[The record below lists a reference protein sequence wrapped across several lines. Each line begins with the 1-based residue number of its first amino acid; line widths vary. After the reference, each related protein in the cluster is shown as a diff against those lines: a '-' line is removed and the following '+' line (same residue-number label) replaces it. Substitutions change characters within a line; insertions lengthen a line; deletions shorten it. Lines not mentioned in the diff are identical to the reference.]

1 MCNILSAM
9 TENINLIHERVDDIP
24 LLIGVAQ
31 RLSLPEVLD
40 RHLGTHGHHQGLS
53 NGWLATVWLAYI
65 LSEGDHRKSSVEDW
79 VQQHLNTLQRLVEQP
94 IRPGEF
100 NDDRL
105 GIVLHRLSSTAAWN
119 GLETDLWQS
128 TVAVYEMEITGVH
141 LDSTTAKGYHTPTA
155 DGTMQYGYSK
165 DHRPDLPQLKL
176 MAAAADPSGHL
187 LACDTHPGQSAD
199 DPLYIPLLERV
210 RPMVDRRGLLYM
222 GDSKMAAKE
231 IRSSIVAHEDYY
243 LFPLPRTGETHQQ
256 IEQWIS
262 AIVDGE
268 QTATLIWEGDQ
279 LLGGGYE
286 FERVV
291 CAEVGDKQLR
301 WTERVGVVRS
311 HDLALQQTR
320 QLETRLA
327 QAKEM
332 LEKLTPQPSR
342 GKRQYRDE
350 EDLQTAICLITEQHQ
365 LQDLLS
371 VEFEREE
378 KCITRYVGRG
388 RGGPHRKK
396 RKEVQVRYQITDVK
410 RNEAA
415 IAQKR
420 HRFGFR
426 IQATN
431 LPSQQV
437 SLSQAV
443 VSLRG
448 AWSIERDFHLLK
460 SRPLG
465 ISPLYVRKDDQ
476 ILGITRLLTLALR
489 LLTLIETQVRHAL
502 AADGESLLGLY
513 LGQPNQA
520 TNRPTARRLLKA
532 IARQQSTLTR
542 IEIDGKI
549 RWHITL
555 PTDLLKRTLLYLRL
569 PVCLYNRLVED
580 SS

>member
-1 MCNILSAM
+1 M
-9 TENINLIHERVDDIP
+9 TENINLTHERVDDIP

-31 RLSLPEVLD
+31 CLSLPAIVD
-40 RHLGTHGHHQGLS
+40 RHLGNHGHHQGLS
-53 NGWLATVWLAYI
+53 NGWLTTVWLAYI
-65 LSEGDHRKSSVEDW
+65 LSEGDHRKSSVADW
-79 VQQHLNTLQRLVEQP
+79 VQRHQHTLERLIQQP
-94 IRPGEF
+94 IRDVEF

-105 GIVLHRLSSTAAWN
+105 GIVLHRLSKTPAWD

-128 TVAVYEMEITGVH
+128 TVAVYEIEITGVR
-141 LDSTTAKGYHTPTA
+141 LDSTTAKGYHEPTE
-155 DGTMQYGYSK
+155 DGMMQYGYSK

-176 MAAAADPSGHL
+176 MVAAADPCGHL

-210 RPMVDRRGLLYM
+210 RPMVNRRGLLYM

-231 IRSSIVAHEDYY
+231 IRASIVAHEDYY
-243 LFPLPRTGETHQQ
+243 LVPLPRTGETQQQ
-256 IEQWIS
+256 ISQWIA

-286 FERVV
+286 FERIV
-291 CAEVGDKQLR
+291 CAEVGDQPLR
-301 WTERVGVVRS
+301 WTERVGVVFS
-311 HDLALQQTR
+311 HALAVQQTR

-327 QAKEM
+327 QAKEV

-350 EDLQTAICLITEQHQ
+350 ADLQTAICLITEQHQ
-365 LQDLLS
+365 VQDLLS
-371 VEFEREE
+371 VEFRREE

-388 RGGPHRKK
+388 RGGPHRKT
-396 RKEVQVRYQITDVK
+396 RKEIQVRYQITNVK
-410 RNEAA
+410 RNEAV

-437 SLSQAV
+437 SLCQAV

-465 ISPLYVRKDDQ
+465 ISPLYVRNDDQ
-476 ILGITRLLTLALR
+476 IIGITRLLTLALR

-502 AADGESLLGLY
+502 AAAGESLLGLY
-513 LGQPNQA
+513 LGQPNRA
-520 TNRPTARRLLKA
+520 TSRPTARRLLKA
-532 IARQQSTLTR
+532 IARQEITLTR

-549 RWHITL
+549 GWHLTSA
-555 PTDLLKRTLLYLRL
+555 TSLLKRVLLYLKLPAGLYKRL
-569 PVCLYNRLVED
+569 TFD

>member
-1 MCNILSAM
+1 M
-9 TENINLIHERVDDIP
+9 TENMNLTHERVDDIP
-24 LLIGVAQ
+24 LLIGIAQ
-31 RLSLPEVLD
+31 CLDLPAVLD
-40 RHLGTHGHHQGLS
+40 RHLGNHGHHQGLS
-53 NGWLATVWLAYI
+53 NGWLTTVWLAYI
-65 LSEGDHRKSSVEDW
+65 LSEGDHRKSSVADW
-79 VQQHLNTLQRLVEQP
+79 VQRHQHTLERLIQQP
-94 IRPGEF
+94 IRDVEF

-105 GIVLHRLSSTAAWN
+105 GIVLHRLSSTPAWN

-128 TVAVYEMEITGVH
+128 TVGVYEMEITGMR
-141 LDSTTAKGYHTPTA
+141 LDSTTAKGYHTPTE

-187 LACDTHPGQSAD
+187 IACDVHPGQSAD

-210 RPMVDRRGLLYM
+210 RPMVNRRGLLYM

-231 IRSSIVAHEDYY
+231 IRASIVAHDDYY
-243 LFPLPRTGETHQQ
+243 LVPLPRTGETQQQ
-256 IEQWIS
+256 ISQWIS

-291 CAEVGDKQLR
+291 CAEVGDKHLR
-301 WTERVGVVRS
+301 WTERVGVIRS
-311 HDLALQQTR
+311 HALALQQTR

-327 QAKEM
+327 QAKEV

-350 EDLQTAICLITEQHQ
+350 IDLQTAICLITEQYQ
-365 LQDLLS
+365 VQGLLS
-371 VEFEREE
+371 VEFRREE
-378 KCITRYVGRG
+378 KGLTRYVGRG
-388 RGGPHRKK
+388 RGGPHRKT

-410 RNEAA
+410 PNEAA

-420 HRFGFR
+420 HRFGFH

-431 LPSQQV
+431 LPPQQV
-437 SLSQAV
+437 SLCQAV

-465 ISPLYVRKDDQ
+465 ISPLYVRNDDQ
-476 ILGITRLLTLALR
+476 IIGITRLLTLALR
-489 LLTLIETQVRHAL
+489 LLTLIETQVRQAL
-502 AADGESLLGLY
+502 AAAGESLLGLY
-513 LGQPNQA
+513 LGQPNRA
-520 TNRPTARRLLKA
+520 TDRPTARRLLKA
-532 IARQQSTLTR
+532 IARQEITLTR

-549 RWHITL
+549 GWHITSA
-555 PTDLLKRTLLYLRL
+555 TSLLKRVLLYLKLPAGLYKRL
-569 PVCLYNRLVED
+569 TFD